1 MLGVRCWGW
10 GRNFR
15 FFVSPILRFFP
26 RKRRTAI
33 AAKFRRRSHFLTTTW
48 AIPRQSNS
56 AFFAEIRPRQVL
68 GSATWAMHEK
78 FLLYPRLGDKQNIP
92 PLLVP
97 YFSPIPKSMQN
108 RHPAFA
114 RLVEIMA
121 TLRGP
126 TGCPWDREQTPDTLK
141 PYLVE
146 ETYEVLEALEAK
158 NLHDFKEELGD
169 LLLQIV
175 FHSQIMAEA
184 GAFTIEDVA
193 QAIGDKLVRRH
204 PHVFSDV
211 KVKDADEVV
220 QNWAKIKAQE
230 KAGKADRSLLAGVP
244 HGAPALIQAQRLGE
258 KASRVGFDWSSAQE
272 VFHKVEEEIQELA
285 ATLPNATT
293 ERQEHELGDL
303 LFALT
308 SLARHLNIDA
318 ETALRKAGK
327 RFSTRFRYIEE
338 KLSEHSEDIHHTSQF
353 LQPRE

>member
-1 MLGVRCWGW
+1 MEQ
-10 GRNFR
+10 N
-15 FFVSPILRFFP
+15 
-26 RKRRTAI
+26 
-33 AAKFRRRSHFLTTTW
+33 SH
-48 AIPRQSNS
+48 A
-56 AFFAEIRPRQVL
+56 
-68 GSATWAMHEK
+68 
-78 FLLYPRLGDKQNIP
+78 
-92 PLLVP
+92 
-97 YFSPIPKSMQN
+97 
-108 RHPAFA
+108 AFA

-184 GAFTIEDVA
+184 GAFTIDDVA
-193 QAIGDKLVRRH
+193 QTIGDKLVRRH
-204 PHVFSDV
+204 PHVFGDV

-230 KAGKADRSLLAGVP
+230 KAGKADRSVLAGVP

-272 VFHKVEEEIQELA
+272 VFQKVEEEIRELA
-285 ATLPNATT
+285 ATLPSAET

-308 SLARHLNIDA
+308 NLARHINIDA

-338 KLSEHSEDIHHTSQF
+338 KLAKQDEDIHHTSLTRLEELWQEAKRT
-353 LQPRE
+353 LG